1 MFTVIIILFFI
12 QGLNPGK
19 AIAEV
24 KKMLFSYQTRKAAAA

>member
-1 MFTVIIILFFI
+1 MDCVFSYL

-24 KKMLFSYQTRKAAAA
+24 KKMMSQYKKDQVASATA